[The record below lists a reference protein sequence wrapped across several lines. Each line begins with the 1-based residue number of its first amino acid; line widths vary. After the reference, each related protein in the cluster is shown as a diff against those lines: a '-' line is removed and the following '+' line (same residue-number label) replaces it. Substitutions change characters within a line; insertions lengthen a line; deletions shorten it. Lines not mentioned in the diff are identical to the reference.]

1 VEFPSLRHLVK
12 GELWIGTP
20 WPSARQLSEEAQ
32 MIETRKYCVYN
43 QTRESFLSLN
53 VTVADSAAKQLKALL
68 ENFSISAESGLW
80 LSPFRGVPA
89 TKGLIPVDLIYL
101 DEHNQVIQT
110 VESFPNHAIEPTREQ
125 PASALIL
132 SSHSIFST
140 QTQTGDALLICFAD
154 EMEDRLGSTNSTRF
168 TSTKN
173 GSSFSRSTQ
182 TAVVEPEI
190 DHATELQMAHQRLV
204 EKENAETEA
213 TASASWFIRFL
224 RWLSTDRRASK
235 RHPLPGLVAYYWT
248 GGAPQAFHI
257 ADISTVGLYLLT
269 DERWF
274 PGTMILMTLQRTNT
288 DGDDPDDFISVLTK
302 VIRWGADGVGLSF
315 VPSNTVDLN
324 TGQSLPESGVGKKA
338 LTRFIQRVQQ
348 PG

>member
-1 VEFPSLRHLVK
+1 MTES
-12 GELWIGTP
+12 
-20 WPSARQLSEEAQ
+20 
-32 MIETRKYCVYN
+32 RKFCVYN
-43 QTRESFLSLN
+43 QTRESFLSLG
-53 VTVADSAAKQLKALL
+53 VVMADTAAKQLKILL
-68 ENFSISAESGLW
+68 ENLSIEPDAVLW
-80 LSPFRGVPA
+80 LSPFRGIPA
-89 TKGLIPVDLIYL
+89 TKGLTPVDVIYL
-101 DEHNQVIQT
+101 DESNRVIQA
-110 VESFPNHAIEPTREQ
+110 VESFPNYAVEPAREQ

-132 SSHSIFST
+132 AGHTVFSS
-140 QTQTGDALLICFAD
+140 QTQPGDALLICYSE
-154 EMEDRLGSTNSTRF
+154 EMEDRLGSSDGPGRVSSNSRAGRY
-168 TSTKN
+168 
-173 GSSFSRSTQ
+173 GSAQAVAEVSSDVSRST
-182 TAVVEPEI
+182 
-190 DHATELQMAHQRLV
+190 ELLAAHQRLV
-204 EKENAETEA
+204 EKEAAELET
-213 TASASWFIRFL
+213 TAPANASWFIRFL

-302 VIRWGADGVGLSF
+302 VIRWGADGVGLTF

-324 TGQSLPESGVGKKA
+324 SGEALPDTGVGKKA
-338 LTRFIQRVQQ
+338 LQRFIQRVHQ

>member
-1 VEFPSLRHLVK
+1 MTES
-12 GELWIGTP
+12 
-20 WPSARQLSEEAQ
+20 
-32 MIETRKYCVYN
+32 RKYCVYN
-43 QTRESFLSLN
+43 QTRESFLSLS

-68 ENFSISAESGLW
+68 ENFSISADSGLW

-89 TKGLIPVDLIYL
+89 TKGLVPVDLIYL
-101 DEHNQVIQT
+101 DEENKVIQT
-110 VESFPNHAIEPTREQ
+110 VESFPNHAIEPAREQ

-132 SSHSIFST
+132 SAHTIFST
-140 QTQTGDALLICFAD
+140 QTQAGDALLICFAD
-154 EMEDRLGSTNSTRF
+154 EMEERLGSG
-168 TSTKN
+168 
-173 GSSFSRSTQ
+173 GSSHARSSNGGSGGSRSPQ
-182 TAVVEPEI
+182 AAVVEPEV
-190 DHATELQMAHQRLV
+190 DQAAELQMAHQRLV
-204 EKENAETEA
+204 EKESPETE
-213 TASASWFIRFL
+213 TVASASWFIRFL

-302 VIRWGADGVGLSF
+302 VIRWGTEGVGLSF